1 MNAGFAPHPPLL
13 PPRSGGNDV
22 PRGTERFAV
31 CGQDLSNE
39 RHGRR
44 WFLPVSRDLRE
55 GGTFHLEGNASGE
68 IVRCDPPRLLK
79 LTWVYG
85 DRPVDEVELRL
96 SASDDGTAT
105 MLEIEHATVTMQ
117 AEWDGQLLD
126 VIPGLGVGWELPL
139 TVGLPRYLRGELP
152 DAPVAEWF
160 QPKPEDMQLAER
172 AGQTWAALL
181 QAAG

>member
-1 MNAGFAPHPPLL
+1 MPSIPRPCARSTPGCEPPHLL
-13 PPRSGGNDV
+13 
-22 PRGTERFAV
+22 
-31 CGQDLSNE
+31 Q
-39 RHGRR
+39 
-44 WFLPVSRDLRE
+44 
-55 GGTFHLEGNASGE
+55 
-68 IVRCDPPRLLK
+68 

-85 DRPVDEVELRL
+85 DRPVDEVEVRL
-96 SASDDGTAT
+96 SPAEDGST

-139 TVGLPRYLRGELP
+139 TYGLPKYLRGELP

-172 AGQTWAALL
+172 AGQTWAAIFR
-181 QAAG
+181 AAVRAKA